1 MSSFDTRRILGSTSG
16 RLSRSSCGFTLLLRF
31 IDVVAEGV
39 AGLGDN
45 ASTEGCKTR
54 LDGFTPSGKV
64 GNGIAIIGSNC
75 SACGAGLS
83 TLKFEGV
90 EGGSVEVVGDA
101 VDLFELI
108 VHGLLLL
115 SVFI

>member
-1 MSSFDTRRILGSTSG
+1 M
-16 RLSRSSCGFTLLLRF
+16 
-31 IDVVAEGV
+31 VAEGV
-39 AGLGDN
+39 AGLGDK
-45 ASTEGCKTR
+45 AGAEGCKTR

-64 GNGIAIIGSNC
+64 GNGIAVIGSNS

-83 TLKFEGV
+83 SLKLKGV

-115 SVFI
+115 SASV